1 MKKLPMA
8 AFLRPEHPSFFWEAL
23 QDLANF
29 HDISVLR
36 RSGDVNAE
44 PQNSLAP
51 GQRPPICKQNAPP
64 ASSAVIWLGI
74 TSTLLLAA
82 INEN

>member
-8 AFLRPEHPSFFWEAL
+8 AFLTPEHPPFFLEAL
-23 QDLANF
+23 QNLANF

-44 PQNSLAP
+44 RPRSGSA
-51 GQRPPICKQNAPP
+51 GQARPVRDRA
-64 ASSAVIWLGI
+64 
-74 TSTLLLAA
+74 
-82 INEN
+82 

>member
-8 AFLRPEHPSFFWEAL
+8 AFLTPEHPPFFLEAL
-23 QDLANF
+23 QNLANF

-44 PQNSLAP
+44 QKTER
-51 GQRPPICKQNAPP
+51 QPPETVP
-64 ASSAVIWLGI
+64 ADTTRARVRDALPKR
-74 TSTLLLAA
+74 
-82 INEN
+82 